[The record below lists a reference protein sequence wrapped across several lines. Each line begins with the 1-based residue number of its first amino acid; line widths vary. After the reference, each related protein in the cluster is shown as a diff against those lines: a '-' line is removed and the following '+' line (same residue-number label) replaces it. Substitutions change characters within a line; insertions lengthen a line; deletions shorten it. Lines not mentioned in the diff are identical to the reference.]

1 MTTAK
6 LAVNRATYLLRDHAV
21 LRGTARSP
29 AFQSSVH
36 QPPLCI
42 EEHCR
47 ATKKRGS
54 HLARHQPF
62 CSHVDHSSAD
72 PLDSSQPRERPA
84 TALLHSRRATQNH
97 PNGRIL
103 DQYALRRLT
112 ACLVDLTSIPD
123 GQRIKSWCPDWAD
136 FHFLRDPRSRDP
148 YIHVTVANLVA
159 LWVGECFC
167 CRDGQYQ

>member
-1 MTTAK
+1 MSRLPLDMTTAK

-42 EEHCR
+42 EEHWR

-72 PLDSSQPRERPA
+72 PFDSSQPRNVQRRPFTFPPSDPKSPERTDPGPIRPP
-84 TALLHSRRATQNH
+84 SF
-97 PNGRIL
+97 
-103 DQYALRRLT
+103 
-112 ACLVDLTSIPD
+112 D
-123 GQRIKSWCPDWAD
+123 GLS
-136 FHFLRDPRSRDP
+136 
-148 YIHVTVANLVA
+148 
-159 LWVGECFC
+159 G
-167 CRDGQYQ
+167 

>member
-36 QPPLCI
+36 QPAL
-42 EEHCR
+42 H
-47 ATKKRGS
+47 RGA
-54 HLARHQPF
+54 LARNKKVGPILLVTSPF
-62 CSHVDHSSAD
+62 VPTSTT
-72 PLDSSQPRERPA
+72 PRRTLRFEPAKERPA

-112 ACLVDLTSIPD
+112 PCLVDLPSIPD
-123 GQRIKSWCPDWAD
+123 GQRLNSW
-136 FHFLRDPRSRDP
+136 
-148 YIHVTVANLVA
+148 
-159 LWVGECFC
+159 
-167 CRDGQYQ
+167 

>member
-1 MTTAK
+1 SIGAQQKDVSPFLLVTSPFVPTSTTPRRT
-6 LAVNRATYLLRDHAV
+6 LSIRTSQ
-21 LRGTARSP
+21 GT
-29 AFQSSVH
+29 SSD
-36 QPPLCI
+36 C
-42 EEHCR
+42 
-47 ATKKRGS
+47 
-54 HLARHQPF
+54 
-62 CSHVDHSSAD
+62 
-72 PLDSSQPRERPA
+72 
-84 TALLHSRRATQNH
+84 LLHSRRATQNH
-97 PNGRIL
+97 PNVRIL

-148 YIHVTVANLVA
+148 YIHVTVTNLIA